1 MIKNHEEIMVSIC
14 VVTYNQAEFIRN
26 CLDSILNQKV
36 NFIFE
41 VIVSDDV
48 STDDTST
55 ILEQYQNQYKGIFRL
70 NRPVQNV
77 GPYENYRIVHGLA
90 RGKYIAHCDGDDYW
104 QPGKLQAQV
113 DFLENNLDCSA
124 VYSNALVVDS
134 VTKQQVGVFND
145 LVDSKFDINYLMA
158 RSNFLNHS
166 SMMYHAEMRDE
177 VIPKNKKFID
187 YMIHANLAGKGF
199 LGYINEPY
207 VIYHINV
214 QGSLVTEQSRSID
227 KLVIDTVHQAWPK
240 LTQETQE
247 DIRAFYA
254 KKALRSL
261 AKFKM
266 SECTFYYSAI
276 NGVNINL
283 HILASLFIEAVM
295 KIKDFII
302 NGRHVN
308 KIFFPRTR

>member
-1 MIKNHEEIMVSIC
+1 MKNHEKIMVSIC
-14 VVTYNQAEFIRN
+14 VVTYNQAKFIRN

-55 ILEQYQNQYKGIFRL
+55 ILEQYQNQYKGFFRL

-77 GPYENYRIVHGLA
+77 GPYENYRIVHGFA

-113 DFLENNLDCSA
+113 DFLEKNLDCSA

-134 VTKQQVGVFND
+134 VTKKQVGVFND
-145 LVDSKFDINYLMA
+145 IIDSKFDINYLMA

-166 SMMYHAEMRDE
+166 SMMYRAEMRDE
-177 VIPKNKKFID
+177 VIPTHKKFID
-187 YMIHANLAGKGF
+187 YMIHANLVGKGL

-207 VIYHINV
+207 VIYHVNV

-227 KLVIDTVHQAWPK
+227 KLVIDTVHQAWPR

-247 DIRAFYA
+247 EIRAFYA

-261 AKFKM
+261 ARFKV

-276 NGVNINL
+276 TGVNINL
-283 HILASLFIEAVM
+283 HILSSVFIEAVM
-295 KIKDFII
+295 KVKDII
-302 NGRHVN
+302 TNDRHVN
-308 KIFFPRTR
+308 KVFFPRKC